1 MSLSYLLEQMRN
13 FETIYLFEI
22 SVKDLVLRTS
32 TYKKNSVL
40 LLTNYSAVS
49 YLYVVNFHP
58 LKATNRL

>member
-1 MSLSYLLEQMRN
+1 MRN